1 MKLWV
6 KKAQQAVCLLG
17 CFVAVS
23 AWAAPHLSLGAQDPQ
38 AVAHHLVVPEAPLAP
53 GYRPLGFELPAVGS
67 YSRPIIGQ
75 ASDGLVI
82 DSSGQQTSMHA
93 LMAGKVTLLSFM
105 YASCSDVNGCPLA
118 SYVLNRV
125 MQRLAKDPRLNER
138 VQLLS
143 LSFDRL
149 NDTPEV
155 LSTYAARFEA
165 QGAKNWRFLTTPS
178 DSELDKLLKNYNQFV
193 IQDIDL
199 NGKPVGSLSHL
210 LRVYLIDEQQNLRE
224 VYSVSFLHPDILVQD
239 MLTILAVEETLNPE

>member
-6 KKAQQAVCLLG
+6 KKTQQALCWLG
-17 CFVAVS
+17 CFFMAS
-23 AWAAPHLSLGAQDPQ
+23 AWAAPHHSSVTQTPT
-38 AVAHHLVVPEAPLAP
+38 VAHHKAASEAPLAP

-67 YSRPIIGQ
+67 YARPVIGR

-82 DSSGQQTSMHA
+82 DSRGQQTTLKA

-125 MQRLAKDPRLNER
+125 MQRLAKDPRLNKR

-149 NDTPEV
+149 NDTPEM
-155 LSTYAARFEA
+155 LRKYAARFEA
-165 QGAKNWRFLTTPS
+165 EQAQNWRFLTTPS
-178 DSELDKLLKNYNQFV
+178 DIELEKILKDYNQFV
-193 IQDIDL
+193 IQDVD
-199 NGKPVGSLSHL
+199 NSGKPVGSLSHL

-239 MLTILAVEETLNPE
+239 MLTILSDVTAP

>member
-1 MKLWV
+1 MKLVVKIAGRALCWV
-6 KKAQQAVCLLG
+6 GCLL
-17 CFVAVS
+17 AVS
-23 AWAAPHLSLGAQDPQ
+23 TWAAPHHSSGTQTP
-38 AVAHHLVVPEAPLAP
+38 AVAHHNSAPNVPLAP
-53 GYRPLGFELPAVGS
+53 GYGPLGFELPAVGS
-67 YSRPIIGQ
+67 YARPIIGQ
-75 ASDGLVI
+75 ASDGVVI
-82 DSSGQQTSMHA
+82 DSRGQQTTLKA

-155 LSTYAARFEA
+155 LRKYAARFEA
-165 QGAKNWRFLTTPS
+165 EQARNWRFLTTPS
-178 DSELDKLLKNYNQFV
+178 DAELEKILKSYNQFV
-193 IQDIDL
+193 IQDVDS

-239 MLTILAVEETLNPE
+239 MLTILSDREAP

>member
-1 MKLWV
+1 MKLVVKIAGQALCWV
-6 KKAQQAVCLLG
+6 GCLL
-17 CFVAVS
+17 AAS
-23 AWAAPHLSLGAQDPQ
+23 TLAAPHHASGTQTP
-38 AVAHHLVVPEAPLAP
+38 AVAHHNPAPDVPLAP
-53 GYRPLGFELPAVGS
+53 GYGPLGFELPAVGS
-67 YSRPIIGQ
+67 YARPIIGQ
-75 ASDGLVI
+75 ASD
-82 DSSGQQTSMHA
+82 
-93 LMAGKVTLLSFM
+93 AGKVTLLSFM

-155 LSTYAARFEA
+155 LRKYAARFEA
-165 QGAKNWRFLTTPS
+165 EQARNWRFLTTPS
-178 DSELDKLLKNYNQFV
+178 DAELEKILKSYNQFV
-193 IQDIDL
+193 IQDVDS

-239 MLTILAVEETLNPE
+239 MLTILSDREAP

>member
-1 MKLWV
+1 MTLWV
-6 KKAQQAVCLLG
+6 KKTQQALCWLG
-17 CFVAVS
+17 CLVMAS
-23 AWAAPHLSLGAQDPQ
+23 AWGAPHHSSGTQTPT
-38 AVAHHLVVPEAPLAP
+38 VAHHKPGLEVPLAP
-53 GYRPLGFELPAVGS
+53 GYGPLGFELPAVGS
-67 YSRPIIGQ
+67 YARPVIGR

-82 DSSGQQTSMHA
+82 DSRGQQTTLKT
-93 LMAGKVTLLSFM
+93 LMAGKVMLLSFM

-125 MQRLAKDPRLNER
+125 MQRLAKDPRLNNR

-149 NDTPEV
+149 NDTPEM
-155 LSTYAARFEA
+155 LRKYAARFEA
-165 QGAKNWRFLTTPS
+165 EQAQNWRFLTTPS
-178 DSELDKLLKNYNQFV
+178 DVELEKILKNYNQFV
-193 IQDIDL
+193 IQDVDN

-239 MLTILAVEETLNPE
+239 MLTILSDVKSP